1 MKGGHHARGVRK
13 WVIQVGRQG
22 FLLSIFFHLLTN
34 FPKRLWKFLYEVQ
47 KKNKQQQNTKKKNKI
62 VQGLIAKQLCLSKHF
77 YCKVN

>member
-34 FPKRLWKFLYEVQ
+34 FPKRLGNFSTRSK
-47 KKNKQQQNTKKKNKI
+47 KKNKQQQNTKKKKQDRPGVNCKTI
-62 VQGLIAKQLCLSKHF
+62 VFK
-77 YCKVN
+77 